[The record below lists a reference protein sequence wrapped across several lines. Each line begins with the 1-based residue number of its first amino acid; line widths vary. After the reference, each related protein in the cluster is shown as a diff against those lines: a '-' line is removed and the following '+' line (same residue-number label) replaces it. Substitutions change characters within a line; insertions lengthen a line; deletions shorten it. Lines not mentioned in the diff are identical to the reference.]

1 MSLND
6 LYREYSALQ
15 SPPIAEKKRAASLQ
29 RAYEQE
35 INGLRREVSEKRAA
49 QERWE
54 KQLQQNLQHE
64 LSAAQALGVEPAVD
78 VQVGNPLAPPDFAGV
93 KETRERLQQWVE
105 CERSW
110 EFFLR
115 DAQQRLAVSEDLLR
129 AQRETRAQEE
139 AAKRADI
146 ITFALAGVGVLAYV
160 LVGGALGVL
169 LMWVTLGIAYY
180 RLDQGTS
187 WLMLK
192 RRVATPAA
200 PNSAKKVPFNGFVL
214 FIVGLIGSVGSV
226 LGLVATL
233 ARVDGWGG
241 FLPYVSLVVA
251 GAAVY
256 FGYERMGSK

>member
-15 SPPIAEKKRAASLQ
+15 SLPTAEKKRAASLQ

-35 INGLRREVSEKRAA
+35 INGLRRQVSEKRAA

-54 KQLQQNLQHE
+54 KQLQQDLQHE

-78 VQVGNPLAPPDFAGV
+78 LRVGNPPAPPDFAGV
-93 KETRERLQQWVE
+93 KKTRESLQQWVE
-105 CERSW
+105 YERSW
-110 EFFLR
+110 ELFLR
-115 DAQQRLAVSEDLLR
+115 DAQQRLAAKEELLR
-129 AQRETRAQEE
+129 AQKEKTAQEE

-146 ITFALAGVGVLAYV
+146 ITFAVAAVGVLAYV

-169 LMWVTLGIAYY
+169 LMWATLGAAYY

-200 PNSAKKVPFNGFVL
+200 PNSVKKVPFNGFAL
-214 FIVGLIGSVGSV
+214 FIVGLIGLVGSV
-226 LGLVATL
+226 LGLVTML
-233 ARVDGWGG
+233 ARVDSSGG
-241 FLPYVSLVVA
+241 FLSYVSLVGA
-251 GAAVY
+251 GVAVY
-256 FGYERMGSK
+256 FGHERMGSK